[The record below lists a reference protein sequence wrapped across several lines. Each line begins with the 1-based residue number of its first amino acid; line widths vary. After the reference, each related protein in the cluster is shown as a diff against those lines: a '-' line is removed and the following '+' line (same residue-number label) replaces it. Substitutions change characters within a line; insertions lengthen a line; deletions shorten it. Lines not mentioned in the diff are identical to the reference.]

1 MGCTIEPSRLID
13 WDWGERR
20 AALAALALRVAPIL
34 RMRGPTVRA
43 PSGPSPWGMEKLG
56 SRVRL
61 GQMSETWQ
69 IRRPQRAIPRGDR
82 VNLRGMTRDE
92 LREWLGRELRAPS
105 YRADQVFA
113 WIHERRA
120 GEFAAMTNLPKRER
134 ELLRERASLDRL
146 AVDTVLRARDGTRK
160 LRLRT
165 RDGEAL
171 ESVLIPN
178 DERGLTQCISS
189 QVGCALDCRFCAT
202 ASLGFRR
209 NLDTWEIVDQ
219 VARAR
224 ELLAHEAEAEG
235 AQWPARI
242 TNIVYMGMGE
252 PLHNFNQVRRSIG
265 VLTDE
270 AGEAIAGRRITV
282 STSGLVP
289 AIQRFAREGLGLE
302 VGLAISLNATTDAT
316 RDEVMPINRRWNIAE
331 LLAAVREVPTSRR
344 RRVTFEYVLLRDV
357 NDSDADARRLIA
369 LLREFRCH
377 VNVIP
382 FNPHPHAPYQRP
394 SARRV
399 ESFVALL
406 RGAGIQCW
414 LRTPRGDDIQAACG
428 QLALEQQ
435 ARP

>member
-1 MGCTIEPSRLID
+1 MTES
-13 WDWGERR
+13 
-20 AALAALALRVAPIL
+20 V
-34 RMRGPTVRA
+34 
-43 PSGPSPWGMEKLG
+43 
-56 SRVRL
+56 
-61 GQMSETWQ
+61 WQ
-69 IRRPQRAIPRGDR
+69 IRRPQRGIPRGER
-82 VNLRGMTRDE
+82 PNLRGMTRAE
-92 LREWLGRELRAPS
+92 LREWLDRELGSPG

-113 WIHERRA
+113 WIHARRA

-134 ELLRERASLDRL
+134 ERLGARASLDRL
-146 AVDTVLRARDGTRK
+146 EVDAVLRAADGTRK

-165 RDGEAL
+165 SDGEAI

-189 QVGCALDCRFCAT
+189 QIGCALDCRFCAT

-224 ELLAHEAEAEG
+224 ALLSAEAEAEG
-235 AQWPARI
+235 AQWPPRI
-242 TNIVYMGMGE
+242 TNVVYMGMGE
-252 PLHNFNQVRRSIG
+252 PLHNFNGVRRSIEI
-265 VLTDE
+265 LTDE

-289 AIQRFAREGLGLE
+289 AIHRFAREGLGLE
-302 VGLAISLNATTDAT
+302 VGLAISLNATTDAV
-316 RDEVMPINRRWNIAE
+316 RDEVMPINQRWNIAE

-344 RRVTFEYVLLRDV
+344 RRVTFEYVLLREV

-369 LLREFRCH
+369 LVREFRCH

-382 FNPHPHAPYQRP
+382 FNPHPHAPYRRP
-394 SARRV
+394 SVRRV
-399 ESFVALL
+399 ASFVAIL
-406 RGAGIQCW
+406 RDAGVGCW

-428 QLALEQQ
+428 QLALDQ
-435 ARP
+435 ASA